1 MANDIDKKISEAW
14 RAHDDAD
21 AELLEIQRLAQVS
34 RDNGPEEPSDP
45 PTLLD
50 FIRALWI
57 RWMT

>member
-1 MANDIDKKISEAW
+1 MANEEQISKAW
-14 RAHDDAD
+14 RADDNAD

-50 FIRALWI
+50 LIRALWI

>member
-14 RAHDDAD
+14 RAGDDAD

-34 RDNGPEEPSDP
+34 RDNGPEEPDNT
-45 PTLLD
+45 PTVMDCL
-50 FIRALWI
+50 RAIWI

>member
-1 MANDIDKKISEAW
+1 MANEEQISKAW
-14 RAHDDAD
+14 RADDNAD

-34 RDNGPEEPSDP
+34 RDNGPEEPNDP

-50 FIRALWI
+50 WIRALWI